1 MIITVAAIKGG
12 VGKTTMAMALAETLS
27 RARPGNPTLLLD
39 LDPQGSATGFAERT
53 EGLLT
58 RVQPI
63 VGRSAGQLSRLIRD
77 ASAGEDVVVIDTP
90 PGHIHIA
97 DAAIGEADLV
107 LIPTE
112 PYLDP
117 LTQALA
123 TVEMAEGVAPT
134 AILLNMVNTSANDSK
149 AAREV
154 LTGADTRVL
163 DVEIPNW
170 VAIARIDGSQWTTDQ
185 KILTIFS
192 ALAENVLAE
201 VS

>member
-1 MIITVAAIKGG
+1 MIITVAAVKGG

-27 RARPGNPTLLLD
+27 RARPGNPSLLLD

-58 RVQPI
+58 RVQPV
-63 VGRSAGQLSRLIRD
+63 VGRSAGQLPRLIRD
-77 ASAGEDVVVIDTP
+77 ASAGEEVVVIDTP
-90 PGHIHIA
+90 PGHIDIA

-123 TVEMAEGVAPT
+123 TVEMADGIAPT
-134 AILLNMVNTSANDSK
+134 AIVLNMVNTSANDSA
-149 AAREV
+149 AARQV

-170 VAIARIDGSQWTTDQ
+170 VAIARIDGSRWTTNE
-185 KILTIFS
+185 KILTVFS
-192 ALAENVLAE
+192 SLAEDVLAE